1 MFAKQERSSKLSFFG
16 KNTQVLNKVLQD
28 SDLYLLI
35 SVDLPVAKDD
45 SVNNSDTPKGFSRL
59 LKFREMATKRQ
70 QEKREAKKNTNNES
84 IPSTV
89 RSLRR

>member
-1 MFAKQERSSKLSFFG
+1 ML
-16 KNTQVLNKVLQD
+16 D

-84 IPSTV
+84 TPSTV
-89 RSLRR
+89 RSLGRRYYGLQLTIPLLTVE